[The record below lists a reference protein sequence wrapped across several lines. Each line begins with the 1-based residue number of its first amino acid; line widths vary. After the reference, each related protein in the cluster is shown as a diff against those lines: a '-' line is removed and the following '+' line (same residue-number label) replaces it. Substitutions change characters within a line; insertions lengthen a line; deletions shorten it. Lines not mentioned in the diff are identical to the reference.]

1 MPGLDAEQIDMW
13 DYWDE
18 SPPKTDPATTMDNVQ
33 EFAKVTGQSPNP
45 EMSADLMMEE
55 WAEWHK
61 AFNYESEVEEL
72 KELADLVYVIYGYA
86 NSRGWNLDEAI
97 MRVHHNN
104 IGRCLQPDGTVKRRG
119 DGKILKN
126 LDYPAVDLSD
136 LV

>member
-1 MPGLDAEQIDMW
+1 MVLDAEQINMW

-33 EFAKVTGQSPNP
+33 EFAKVTGQTPN
-45 EMSADLMMEE
+45 AGLYIKLICEE
-55 WAEWHK
+55 FDEWTNTPLSDHE
-61 AFNYESEVEEL
+61 NDL
-72 KELADLVYVIYGYA
+72 KELADLVYVVYGYCNA
-86 NSRGWNLDEAI
+86 KGYNLDEAI

-104 IGRCLQPDGTVKRRG
+104 IGRCLQPDGTVKRRE

-126 LDYPAVDLSD
+126 LDYPKVDLSD